1 MTHFN
6 FHCLARLAPRRTV
19 GALVLVAGLLVGG
32 ACSGPGKSADALPV
46 APLPTV
52 SDADRSTWPKIV
64 AFGDSLTAGYGL
76 NGDKMYPAL
85 LQKKVEAAGYKYVVV
100 PAGISGDTTAG
111 GVRRL
116 DWSMQGDVKV
126 VILELGA
133 NDGLR
138 GLSVAEMRRNLQII
152 IDRVR
157 ARKATV
163 ILCGMETPPNLGKEY
178 AGQFRTVYTELAR
191 QDGVVLLPFFLEGV
205 AGKSELNQGD
215 GIHPNEK
222 GTEIV
227 TENVWRVLEP
237 VLARAA
243 TYAK

>member
-6 FHCLARLAPRRTV
+6 FHCLARLAPGRTAC
-19 GALVLVAGLLVGG
+19 ALALSAGLLVGG
-32 ACSGPGKSADALPV
+32 ACSGKGANSLPV
-46 APLPTV
+46 TPPPTV
-52 SDADRSTWPKIV
+52 SEPDRSTWPKIV
-64 AFGDSLTAGYGL
+64 ALGDSLTAGYGL
-76 NGDKMYPAL
+76 KSDKMYPAL

-100 PAGISGDTTAG
+100 PAGVSGDTSAG

-116 DWSMQGDVKV
+116 DWSLEGEVRV

-163 ILCGMETPPNLGKEY
+163 ILCGMETLPNLGTEY
-178 AGQFRTVYTELAR
+178 TTQFRAAYAELAK
-191 QDGVVLLPFFLEGV
+191 QEGVVLLPFFLEGV
-205 AGKSELNQGD
+205 AGKAELNQED

-227 TENVWRVLEP
+227 TENVWRALEP
-237 VLARAA
+237 ILARGK
-243 TYAK
+243 TSGI

>member
-19 GALVLVAGLLVGG
+19 GALLLATSLLVGG
-32 ACSGPGKSADALPV
+32 ACSSSGKGPAGPSV
-46 APLPTV
+46 TPLPTV
-52 SDADRSTWPKIV
+52 SEPDRATWPKIV
-64 AFGDSLTAGYGL
+64 ALGDSLTAGYGL
-76 NGDKMYPAL
+76 KSDKMYPVL
-85 LQKKVEAAGYKYVVV
+85 LQKKVEAAGYKFVVV
-100 PAGISGDTTAG
+100 PAGVSGDTTAG

-126 VILELGA
+126 VIVELGA

-138 GLSVAEMRRNLQII
+138 GLSVSEMRRNLQII
-152 IDRVR
+152 IDRIR

-163 ILCGMETPPNLGKEY
+163 VLCGMETPPNLGKEY
-178 AGQFRTVYTELAR
+178 AGQFRAVFAELAK

-205 AGKSELNQGD
+205 AGKPELNQED
-215 GIHPNEK
+215 GIHPNER

-237 VLARAA
+237 VLARAG
-243 TYAK
+243 TDAK

>member
-19 GALVLVAGLLVGG
+19 CALALAAGLLVGG
-32 ACSGPGKSADALPV
+32 ACSGKDVNPLPV
-46 APLPTV
+46 TPPPTV
-52 SDADRSTWPKIV
+52 SEPDRATWPKIV
-64 AFGDSLTAGYGL
+64 ALGDSLTAGYGL
-76 NGDKMYPAL
+76 KSDKMYPAL

-100 PAGISGDTTAG
+100 PAGVSGDTSAG

-116 DWSMQGDVKV
+116 DWSLEGDVRV

-163 ILCGMETPPNLGKEY
+163 ILCGMETLPNLGAEY
-178 AGQFRTVYTELAR
+178 TTQFRAAYAELAK

-205 AGKSELNQGD
+205 AGKAELNQED

-222 GTEIV
+222 GTEMV

-237 VLARAA
+237 ILARAK
-243 TYAK
+243 TGGK

>member
-6 FHCLARLAPRRTV
+6 FHCLARLAPGRTV
-19 GALVLVAGLLVGG
+19 CALALTAGLLIGG
-32 ACSGPGKSADALPV
+32 ACSGKDANSLPV
-46 APLPTV
+46 TPPPTV
-52 SDADRSTWPKIV
+52 NEGDRSTWPKIV
-64 AFGDSLTAGYGL
+64 ALGDSLTAGYGL
-76 NGDKMYPAL
+76 KSDKMYPTL

-100 PAGISGDTTAG
+100 PAGVSGDTSAG

-116 DWSMQGDVKV
+116 DWSLEGEVRV

-157 ARKATV
+157 VRKATV
-163 ILCGMETPPNLGKEY
+163 ILCGMETLPNLGKEY
-178 AGQFRTVYTELAR
+178 TAQFRAAYAELAK

-205 AGKSELNQGD
+205 AGKAELNQED

-227 TENVWRVLEP
+227 TDNVWRVLEP
-237 VLARAA
+237 ILAK
-243 TYAK
+243 AKTGKN